1 MKDHAL
7 KSGVILGVVG
17 ILISLIVYII
27 DPLLMIKW
35 WFSLSSLVLFI
46 ALVSYFGIQYREM
59 LGGFVSFKIAY
70 IYSILTFV
78 LAGLI
83 GTAFSILLFQ
93 VIDPD
98 LPQLMSEAIIE
109 QTVEMMEGFGANQEI
124 IDEAI
129 EDADPAASFTVMGQ
143 IKSFGMV
150 LIFYAVMS
158 LITGAI
164 IKRKE
169 PEFSE

>member
-7 KSGVILGVVG
+7 KSGVILGVIG
-17 ILISLIVYII
+17 ILISLTVYII

-46 ALVSYFGIQYREM
+46 ALVSYFGIQYREI
-59 LGGFVSFKIAY
+59 LGGGVSFKTAY
-70 IYSILTFV
+70 IYSILTFI

-83 GTAFSILLFQ
+83 GTAFSILLFH

-109 QTVEMMEGFGANQEI
+109 QIVEMMEGFGANQEI

-129 EDADPAASFTVMGQ
+129 EDADSAASFTVMGQ

-164 IKRKE
+164 IKRKVPDFTE
-169 PEFSE
+169 

>member
-164 IKRKE
+164 IKRKVPDFTE
-169 PEFSE
+169 

>member
-17 ILISLIVYII
+17 ILISLTAYII

-35 WFSLSSLVLFI
+35 WFSLSSLVIFI
-46 ALVSYFGIQYREM
+46 GLVSYFGIQYREI
-59 LGGFVSFKIAY
+59 LGGFVSFKTGY
-70 IYSILTFV
+70 IYSIITFV

-83 GTAFSILLFQ
+83 GTAFNILLFH

-98 LPQLMSEAIIE
+98 LPQLISEAIIE
-109 QTVEMMEGFGANQEI
+109 QTIEMMEGFGANQEI
-124 IDEAI
+124 IDQAI
-129 EDADPAASFTVMGQ
+129 EDADTPASFTVIGQ

-150 LIFYAVMS
+150 LIFYTLMS
-158 LITGAI
+158 LISGAI

>member
-98 LPQLMSEAIIE
+98 LPQLISEAIIE

-164 IKRKE
+164 IKRKVPDFTE
-169 PEFSE
+169 

>member
-1 MKDHAL
+1 M
-7 KSGVILGVVG
+7 
-17 ILISLIVYII
+17 
-27 DPLLMIKW
+27 
-35 WFSLSSLVLFI
+35 
-46 ALVSYFGIQYREM
+46 
-59 LGGFVSFKIAY
+59 
-70 IYSILTFV
+70 TFV

-164 IKRKE
+164 IKRKVPDFTE
-169 PEFSE
+169 

>member
-17 ILISLIVYII
+17 ILISLTAYII

-46 ALVSYFGIQYREM
+46 GLVSYFGIQYREM

-164 IKRKE
+164 IKRKVPDFTE
-169 PEFSE
+169 

>member
-1 MKDHAL
+1 M
-7 KSGVILGVVG
+7 
-17 ILISLIVYII
+17 IVYII

-164 IKRKE
+164 IKRKVPDFTE
-169 PEFSE
+169 